1 MSTLAKL
8 EAALMALKALHPDA
22 DGALLDQIMR
32 LEWALKE
39 EQRQLLKKGSPDGR

>member
-8 EAALMALKALHPDA
+8 EAALRALSALHADA
-22 DGALLDQIMR
+22 DGTLLDQIMR

-39 EQRQLLKKGSPDGR
+39 EQRQLLKKQAAHG